1 MYLHQ
6 NKKLKKKEI
15 FWFIGT
21 TILVLIL
28 NTLIFGIN
36 GLNAEATLDINI
48 HDTYF
53 VMPNYHF
60 ILLLGVLVFFGIYLV
75 RTLRSN
81 FKNLT
86 ANLIVMIAT
95 LLLILVLIGLDS
107 ILDAFIRQTT
117 SWSIYPP
124 LSAEEVKQDIK
135 PKENNLD
142 LLSSALFYTQIVLLM
157 FLPFC
162 GFKTGQNYKPNK

>member
-1 MYLHQ
+1 M
-6 NKKLKKKEI
+6 KKKEL

-36 GLNAEATLDINI
+36 GLNADTTLDINI

-53 VMPNYHF
+53 VIPNYHF
-60 ILLLGVLVFFGIYLV
+60 ILLLAVLVFFGVYLV

-95 LLLILVLIGLDS
+95 LLLILVLIGFDS
-107 ILDAFIRQTT
+107 ILDAFITQTT

-124 LSAEEVKQDIK
+124 LSAGEVEQDIK
-135 PKENNLD
+135 PKENNLGI
-142 LLSSALFYTQIVLLM
+142 LSSALFYTQIVLLM
-157 FLPFC
+157 FLAFC
-162 GFKTGQNYKPNK
+162 GFKTGQNYKPNT

>member
-1 MYLHQ
+1 MR
-6 NKKLKKKEI
+6 KKEL
-15 FWFIGT
+15 FWFIST

-28 NTLIFGIN
+28 NTLIFGFD
-36 GLNAEATLDINI
+36 GLKANAALDINI

-53 VMPNYHF
+53 VLQNFHF
-60 ILLLGVLVFFGIYLV
+60 IILLGVLVFFGVYLV

-86 ANLIVMIAT
+86 ANLILMIAT
-95 LLLILVLIGLDS
+95 LLLILVLIGFDS

-124 LSAEEVKQDIK
+124 LSAGNVEQDFK
-135 PKENNLD
+135 PKETNLSA
-142 LLSSALFYTQIVLLM
+142 LSSVLFFTKILL
-157 FLPFC
+157 LISLAFC
-162 GFKTGQNYKPNK
+162 GFKTGQNYNWNK